1 MCDGIAQ
8 YKKMTEL
15 HVTQRLKALRNRAGY
30 TVREFAEALGYDDK
44 HSSYRTYETTFKK
57 EFLPIPMVKNILP
70 LLVDHG
76 EPPITANEVWSLAG
90 VSADEDGIKAAV
102 DRAENASKISR
113 KNRASLHIREF
124 DVSPQAG
131 VGSYIDQHCGL
142 AEGNVVLGAWEIPKN
157 YIESYLPNSENLAIV
172 RVSGNSMEPEL
183 NAGDRVLVDTDHKV
197 PTPDGLYVIWNGLG
211 IVIKQ
216 IQVIPRS
223 DPPKVRIISVNPTY
237 PSDEAYLSDVI
248 INGRVVG
255 KWTWK

>member
-1 MCDGIAQ
+1 
-8 YKKMTEL
+8 MTEL